1 MDQTQPTAS
10 ACPDPDRRFP
20 TASEKK
26 ITLFIAI
33 LAGFLTPFDTSAVNI
48 ALPAIDAEFGMSAVS
63 LSWISTA
70 YLLSTAIF
78 LVPFGKLSD
87 IYGRRKIFLIGI
99 SIFTLASFL
108 SPFAPETGIL
118 IGMRVLQGIGAA
130 MIFGT
135 CMAILTATFPAGER
149 GKAIG
154 IYIVSPYLGLSLGP
168 LIGGSLTQYLGW
180 RSIFYINVPIGLLAI
195 ALICWKLHRE
205 QPDCPD
211 EKFDLAGSVIYG
223 LAIIAI
229 MYGISILPETVG
241 FVLVVLGICGIALF
255 ASYELHTENPVLEI
269 RLFTKNRVFAFSNI
283 TALISYAATF
293 AITFLLSLDL
303 QYTKGLSPQDA
314 GLILIVQP
322 LVQMTFAPI
331 SGRLSDRFETR
342 YLASA
347 GMGLV
352 TTGLFLLIFLNEG
365 TPIWYL
371 VICQLILGA
380 GFGIF
385 VSPNSNAIMSSVGH
399 EYYGV
404 ASATMSAMRLLGQM
418 ISMGCAIMLFALII
432 GPVQITP
439 QYYPQFTLCMHISFL
454 IFCCLCGAGIIFSL
468 MRGEKHKGAEGRS
481 ATLSVHT
488 R

>member
-1 MDQTQPTAS
+1 MDTIKQTNHSSPNPGGSFVTV
-10 ACPDPDRRFP
+10 
-20 TASEKK
+20 SEKK

-87 IYGRRKIFLIGI
+87 SYGRQKIFLFGIGI
-99 SIFTLASFL
+99 FTVASFL
-108 SPFAPETGIL
+108 STLASATGIL
-118 IGMRVLQGIGAA
+118 IAMRIVQGIGAA

-168 LIGGSLTQYLGW
+168 LIGGVLTHYLGW

-195 ALICWKLHRE
+195 ALICWKCRTE
-205 QPDCPD
+205 QVDCPN
-211 EKFDLAGSVIYG
+211 EKFDLTGSVLYG

-229 MYGISILPETVG
+229 MYGISVLPTATG
-241 FVLVVLGICGIALF
+241 LTFVAAGIGGIAFF
-255 ASYELHTENPVLEI
+255 AAYELRTEHPILEI

-314 GLILIVQP
+314 GLVLIVQP
-322 LVQMTFAPI
+322 LVQMTFAPV
-331 SGRLSDRFETR
+331 SGRLSDRFEAR
-342 YLASA
+342 YLASF

-352 TTGLFLLIFLNEG
+352 TLGLFLLVFLNEG
-365 TPIWYL
+365 TSIWYL
-371 VICQLILGA
+371 VLCQLILGT

-399 EYYGV
+399 EYYGI

-418 ISMGCAIMLFALII
+418 LSMGCAIMLFALII
-432 GPVQITP
+432 GPAQITP
-439 QYYPQFTLCMHISFL
+439 EYFPQFTLCMHISFL
-454 IFCCLCGAGIIFSL
+454 IFCGLCAAGTIFSL
-468 MRGEKHKGAEGRS
+468 LRGSPGKNTN
-481 ATLSVHT
+481 ATVVT
-488 R
+488 